1 LTAYDRA
8 QRPKAR
14 PSRFDDE
21 PAPGFGLARGAS
33 FVFAGMVLVGAVALA
48 AHSVAENANARGL
61 ASENLK
67 PISPIAASLTP
78 AAPSAAIKGSLLAEP
93 LLHDVDPIAPKGALV
108 EAEADIVIASKG
120 DFVTTMTLAPREDSI
135 TAMVRLPETPSLSKL
150 EESFRLGR
158 EQKKAVLE
166 KRRVRLAEQRCL
178 ATAIYFEARSESEEG
193 QMAVA
198 RVILNRVKDPEYP
211 KTVCGV
217 VYEGANRRNS
227 CQFSFACD
235 GRADQPK
242 TRHAWA
248 KAQRVAS
255 RAMAG
260 QNDIAIVSTAT
271 HYHADYVQ
279 PSWANAMKRL
289 IKIGR
294 HIFYVDG

>member
-1 LTAYDRA
+1 MAA
-8 QRPKAR
+8 
-14 PSRFDDE
+14 
-21 PAPGFGLARGAS
+21 
-33 FVFAGMVLVGAVALA
+33 MILVGAVALA
-48 AHSVAENANARGL
+48 AQTISENANARSL
-61 ASENLK
+61 ASDNLK
-67 PISPIAASLTP
+67 PVSPLAASL
-78 AAPSAAIKGSLLAEP
+78 APGAAIKGSLLAGP
-93 LLHDVDPIAPKGALV
+93 LLHEVEPVTPKGALLDGG
-108 EAEADIVIASKG
+108 ADVQVASKG
-120 DFVTTMTLAPREDSI
+120 DFAATMTIAPREDSM
-135 TAMVRLPETPSLSKL
+135 AVMARLPETPSLSKI

-158 EQKKAVLE
+158 EHRKAVLD
-166 KRRVRLAEQRCL
+166 KRRTRLAEQRCL

-217 VYEGANRRNS
+217 IYQGADRRNS

-235 GRADQPK
+235 GRVDQPK

-248 KAQRVAS
+248 KAQRVAA

-260 QNDIAIVSTAT
+260 QDDIAIVSTAT

-294 HIFYVDG
+294 HIFYTDG